1 MTCLRAG
8 TACWAFCP
16 MCPLHS
22 PAVNG
27 GLVPGCWTR
36 NLQPQGTGRH
46 GDMEETWKTK
56 EHVGNELF
64 HTVHSGVHV
73 AQKSREEGCPFLSFP
88 FSVSDRQ
95 SSQGARCCWRGW
107 TWSLGQGGGWR
118 QTPRCYLSKDGPQ
131 HLTVRVP
138 SLSLAAAQERIFTAV
153 LCVSLAET
161 WVDFGAENYG
171 ALDSGNLL
179 STKRPEALSDVRREH
194 SCWGFW
200 RVFGNT
206 CKAYFMTVEWDKY

>member
-1 MTCLRAG
+1 MSCSTRSTLVFTLLKKVERRA
-8 TACWAFCP
+8 
-16 MCPLHS
+16 
-22 PAVNG
+22 V
-27 GLVPGCWTR
+27 
-36 NLQPQGTGRH
+36 
-46 GDMEETWKTK
+46 
-56 EHVGNELF
+56 
-64 HTVHSGVHV
+64 
-73 AQKSREEGCPFLSFP
+73 LSFP

-179 STKRPEALSDVRREH
+179 STKRPEASSDVRREH